1 MKFDVIYGHGYEPT
15 NIYARVTK
23 AEGRVVYELDN
34 KPAYQ
39 RYIEMISEYTKLPKD
54 IVKKYL
60 RANTDKRLK
69 YLTLYHLHPLGFID
83 MNGNAITTFLEKI
96 DEDNLIFRR
105 NIAEGTFLILMKT
118 DLISQI
124 KSLFDKVKAVE
135 HNYKNPLIFINGCY
149 AIEVLKNPMY
159 RIYEEETLQYFLEF
173 YKDLKCIDEYLL
185 GDNCIGWLS
194 YGEAIAKDLIRVH
207 NNLAF
212 TGVVFELAQNNSIN
226 WKEEL
231 KNFDFDEDEIEI
243 IVNLLNKSL
252 TAKELLQLTNV
263 SQTKLYQM
271 LNYLENEGVIKSAGG
286 KPKLYYIDNIKEIL
300 KKRHERIEQENTIK
314 RMKRERL
321 LRRL

>member
-1 MKFDVIYGHGYEPT
+1 
-15 NIYARVTK
+15 
-23 AEGRVVYELDN
+23 
-34 KPAYQ
+34 
-39 RYIEMISEYTKLPKD
+39 
-54 IVKKYL
+54 
-60 RANTDKRLK
+60 
-69 YLTLYHLHPLGFID
+69 
-83 MNGNAITTFLEKI
+83 
-96 DEDNLIFRR
+96 
-105 NIAEGTFLILMKT
+105 
-118 DLISQI
+118 
-124 KSLFDKVKAVE
+124 
-135 HNYKNPLIFINGCY
+135 
-149 AIEVLKNPMY
+149 
-159 RIYEEETLQYFLEF
+159 
-173 YKDLKCIDEYLL
+173 
-185 GDNCIGWLS
+185 
-194 YGEAIAKDLIRVH
+194 
-207 NNLAF
+207 LAF